1 MSVNKVILVG
11 NVGKDPEVRHF
22 ENDGAVANFPLA
34 TTERGYTTRNGQEI
48 PDRTEWHNIVVWR
61 GLAKVVE
68 SYVKKGTQIYIEGKL
83 RTRSYDDKDGNKRYV
98 TEIYA
103 DNLQLLGR
111 RGDGANNGDSGMGS
125 QQSTTPQSQPI
136 SSPPQNDDFLKED
149 ETDDLPF

>member
-34 TTERGYTTRNGQEI
+34 TTERGFTARNGQEI
-48 PDRTEWHNIVVWR
+48 PERTEWHNIVVWR

-68 SYVKKGTQIYIEGKL
+68 SYVKKGTQLYIEGKM
-83 RTRSYDDKDGNKRYV
+83 RTRSYDDKDGNKRYT
-98 TEIYA
+98 TEVYA
-103 DNLQLLGR
+103 DSLQLLGR
-111 RGDGANNGDSGMGS
+111 KSDNPAAAAQAGGMMAQQPEQNTPNNNTA
-125 QQSTTPQSQPI
+125 QEET
-136 SSPPQNDDFLKED
+136 FLGND